1 MTHTEHSPLVRLI
14 TETVNQ
20 YATADPCDLAEHIV
34 GELEGGYQ
42 IVKSY
47 TPQTEGLRF
56 RPHLWPQPSGVT
68 VRVIRCLN
76 CGAAFGER
84 RAEDPCQPPE

>member
-1 MTHTEHSPLVRLI
+1 MTRTDHSALVRLI
-14 TETVNQ
+14 AETVNQ
-20 YATADPCDLAEHIV
+20 YAKGDPCDLAEHIV
-34 GELEGGYQ
+34 AELDGSYQ
-42 IVKSY
+42 IVKSDNHE
-47 TPQTEGLRF
+47 TQRLRS

-84 RAEDPCQPPE
+84 RAEDPCQAPE